1 MKKHLLIA
9 GVLLAT
15 LTITGCKSNQK
26 SMQSLYEQAT
36 EQDVAT
42 AVEEI
47 APVRPSTPAKPS
59 APAPKDRT
67 ERVTPVNSSDAGL
80 LKAYNVV
87 VGSFSQL
94 TNAEAMKTKMKDRR
108 FNAFLV
114 KNESGMLRVI
124 AGGYDTREEAESVR
138 DAIRGA
144 YSTETGTCAEA
155 WLLIPQF

>member
-9 GVLLAT
+9 GTLVAA

-36 EQDVAT
+36 EQDAAT
-42 AVEEI
+42 AVEEVT
-47 APVRPSTPAKPS
+47 PVKPSTPAKPA

-67 ERVTPVNSSDAGL
+67 ERVTLVNSNEAGL
-80 LKAYNVV
+80 LKGYNVV
-87 VGSFSQL
+87 VGSFSQI
-94 TNAEAMKTKMKDRR
+94 TNAEAMKNKMKDRR

-124 AGGYDTREEAESVR
+124 AGGYNTREEAENVR
-138 DAIRGA
+138 DAIRNA
-144 YSTETGTCAEA
+144 YPTETGTCAEA
-155 WLLIPQF
+155 WLLIPQL